1 MLFSD
6 QENMITDTPVEMCGC
21 TLIFSQK
28 FSEII
33 TRAGNTMRIKSM
45 VKRKKIYNLQFIK
58 PRLEEFNLLTPFL
71 ITTTEFRCDFS
82 GICRFWILVYYYY
95 VKQFPKRLQ
104 LFNTSLVFIRCV
116 FELRNNIRG
125 IELNVVPWLYLY
137 YTRAVHSNSRAWF
150 DLKRGQIE
158 RDNCLNN

>member
-45 VKRKKIYNLQFIK
+45 VKRKKNLQSPIYK
-58 PRLEEFNLLTPFL
+58 
-71 ITTTEFRCDFS
+71 TEV
-82 GICRFWILVYYYY
+82 GGVQLVDPLPY
-95 VKQFPKRLQ
+95 
-104 LFNTSLVFIRCV
+104 N
-116 FELRNNIRG
+116 
-125 IELNVVPWLYLY
+125 
-137 YTRAVHSNSRAWF
+137 HH
-150 DLKRGQIE
+150 
-158 RDNCLNN
+158 